1 MEPCSSLVAPMAAVC
16 RASAP
21 TYRGKLGRMVRRTRT
36 AHCWRRAGAQC
47 CIVPKLSR
55 VSGLGLRRAY
65 RTVPSGRLGLSPGS
79 SRL

>member
-1 MEPCSSLVAPMAAVC
+1 MEPCSSLVAPVAAVC

-47 CIVPKLSR
+47 RMVPPMKSEKSKQIS
-55 VSGLGLRRAY
+55 SGPPFLALKGIPR
-65 RTVPSGRLGLSPGS
+65 
-79 SRL
+79 